1 MAPLRHSEKTKI
13 ERRWIGRRVDT
24 SCRRLGEES
33 VTGIQNS
40 GRARWALTYFR
51 EKSQEGAIPPIE
63 PIPLFQRQT
72 PWGEPSKRSPEE
84 GIRDA
89 KSGNIVCCSDN
100 TNSRNRRHCCTATI
114 VTVEEWSHCFTAT
127 ILTAKGYGLPCCWL
141 TESLECTW
149 TWPAAEMPGFS
160 EWQVWDPST
169 YKELSPGTSSL
180 AVFLRLP
187 ELVPYLGG
195 SADDMHR
202 RPTLESGGA
211 TSTTRG

>member
-1 MAPLRHSEKTKI
+1 M
-13 ERRWIGRRVDT
+13 
-24 SCRRLGEES
+24 
-33 VTGIQNS
+33 TGIQNS

-51 EKSQEGAIPPIE
+51 EKSQEGAMPPIE

-72 PWGEPSKRSPEE
+72 PWGEPSKRGPEE
-84 GIRDA
+84 GIVML
-89 KSGNIVCCSDN
+89 KVVTLCVV
-100 TNSRNRRHCCTATI
+100 ATI